1 MDNTIVL
8 ERTIALC
15 EQAMKEKNDGNV
27 ALLNKIGGNGG
38 LQTFFANAFSIHS
51 VQYNHFHKQF
61 PTQWKEIVGFWEA
74 VEKEELA
81 EAVQVEKTNSIEERL
96 GKLETLLTS
105 FLESQKPAEE
115 VKLVKKG
122 KKQAEPV
129 IEVETNDTTD
139 GTTTESEA

>member
-38 LQTFFANAFSIHS
+38 LQTFFSNAFSIHS

-61 PTQWKEIVGFWEA
+61 PSQWKEIVGFWEA

-81 EAVQVEKTNSIEERL
+81 EAVQIEKTNSIEERL

-115 VKLVKKG
+115 VKPVKKG

-129 IEVETNDTTD
+129 IEEAAETTD
-139 GTTTESEA
+139 ESAESEA